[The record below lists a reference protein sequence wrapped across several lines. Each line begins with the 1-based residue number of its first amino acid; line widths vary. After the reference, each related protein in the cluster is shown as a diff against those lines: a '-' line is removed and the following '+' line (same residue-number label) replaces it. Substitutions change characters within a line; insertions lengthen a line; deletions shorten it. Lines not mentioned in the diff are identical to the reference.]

1 MRVVVY
7 ADILFVLNAYVTF
20 ALLLA
25 TDLLCRVHGSRL
37 RRTAAALL
45 GGAFAFVIFLPP
57 CPKLLL
63 ALLRLLAAAVF
74 VLVAF
79 GRGSRK
85 RFLMLYAVFFAV
97 NFVFAGLMFALWHT
111 LRPKSMLYF
120 GSVVYFNIDTLL
132 LVVLTVLCYA
142 LFYVLHLLLGARAP
156 AQSLFRLTITLGRK
170 EASCS
175 AFLDSGNRLTEPF
188 SALPVIVVYE
198 GVLRD
203 LLDGKNLTSPDCA
216 AALHVRSIPCHALT
230 GEGTLPGFRPD
241 EVCIRGPDGEI
252 RTSDVYIA
260 VASTPLCGGDFG
272 ALLHPNLME
281 EMNVILCKK

>member
-25 TDLLCRVHGSRL
+25 TDLLCRAHSSRL
-37 RRTAAALL
+37 RRTVAALL
-45 GGAFAFVIFLPP
+45 GGAFAFVIFLPLSS
-57 CPKLLL
+57 KLLL
-63 ALLRLLAAAVF
+63 VLLRLLAAAVF

-79 GRGSRK
+79 GCGSRK
-85 RFLMLYAVFFAV
+85 RFLLLYAVFFAV

-111 LRPKSMLYF
+111 LHPKSMLYF

-132 LVVLTVLCYA
+132 LVILTVICYA

-156 AQSLFRLTITLGRK
+156 AQSLFRLTITLENK
-170 EASCS
+170 EARCS
-175 AFLDSGNRLTEPF
+175 AFLDSGNLLTEPF
-188 SALPVIVVYE
+188 SALPVIVVYKD
-198 GVLRD
+198 VLRELLAEKD
-203 LLDGKNLTSPDCA
+203 LNAPDCA

-230 GEGTLPGFRPD
+230 GLRTLPGFRPD
-241 EVCIRGPDGEI
+241 EVCIHGPDGEL
-252 RTSDVYIA
+252 RTADVYIA
-260 VASTPLCGGDFG
+260 VSDTPLCGGDFG

-281 EMNVILCKK
+281 EMNVIVCKK